1 MTEHEGQLLV
11 QKLFKVIAIDIVW
24 SGNNAGNISTNNG
37 KWQKV
42 TNIISL
48 SLLLPINFFYIQTVS
63 KIKYYF
69 IFA

>member
-11 QKLFKVIAIDIVW
+11 QKLFKVIAIDTVW

-48 SLLLPINFFYIQTVS
+48 SLSFQ
-63 KIKYYF
+63 
-69 IFA
+69 